1 MTAGGG
7 WSNAART
14 CLQAQR
20 GVGSHRPMDAPA
32 TLGSQTPEE
41 HEERQA
47 ALDRGEPF
55 LLFRDGD
62 GRQRIVPL
70 SEDADAVTI
79 GRRFEADISLPWDP
93 EASRLH
99 AELSLR
105 AGEWTIVDDGW
116 SQNGTWVNGLRLA
129 GRRRLADGDLVKI
142 GRTILGFHAP
152 GATGPGPTMVQG
164 ELSATPRFSEQ
175 QQRILRA
182 LCRPLFAD
190 GDGFNPSSDLEVA
203 EATGIDVD
211 VVTQE
216 LDLLARLFGLED
228 MPRPE
233 RRAEVALLAVRSG
246 LVGADEG
253 GTQG

>member
-1 MTAGGG
+1 ME
-7 WSNAART
+7 SHAA
-14 CLQAQR
+14 
-20 GVGSHRPMDAPA
+20 
-32 TLGSQTPEE
+32 LGSQTPEE
-41 HEERQA
+41 REERQA
-47 ALDRGEPF
+47 ALERGDPF
-55 LLFRDGD
+55 LQFRDGD
-62 GRQRIVPL
+62 GRQRIVTL
-70 SEDADAVTI
+70 SEPADTITI

-99 AELSLR
+99 AELSNR

-142 GRTILGFHAP
+142 GRTILVFHAP
-152 GATGPGPTMVQG
+152 GTNGPGPTMVQG

-175 QQRILRA
+175 QQRILVA
-182 LCRPLFAD
+182 LCRPLFTD
-190 GDGFNPSSDLEVA
+190 GDVFNPSSDLEVA
-203 EATGIDVD
+203 DATGIDVEI
-211 VVTQE
+211 VTQE

-253 GTQG
+253 GGTQG

>member
-1 MTAGGG
+1 ME
-7 WSNAART
+7 SN
-14 CLQAQR
+14 
-20 GVGSHRPMDAPA
+20 A

-41 HEERQA
+41 LQERQA

-62 GRQRIVPL
+62 GRQRIVSL
-70 SEDADAVTI
+70 GEAGESVTI
-79 GRRFEADISLPWDP
+79 GRRYEADISLPWDP

-152 GATGPGPTMVQG
+152 SATGPGPPTVTA
-164 ELSATPRFSEQ
+164 STRRATSRSPTRRGSPSTSS
-175 QQRILRA
+175 RRSSTSSPACSGWRTCRA
-182 LCRPLFAD
+182 
-190 GDGFNPSSDLEVA
+190 PSSA
-203 EATGIDVD
+203 PRSRCSPSAPGWS
-211 VVTQE
+211 
-216 LDLLARLFGLED
+216 ART
-228 MPRPE
+228 
-233 RRAEVALLAVRSG
+233 RADSAGNVPA
-246 LVGADEG
+246 
-253 GTQG
+253 

>member
-1 MTAGGG
+1 ME
-7 WSNAART
+7 
-14 CLQAQR
+14 
-20 GVGSHRPMDAPA
+20 SHA

-47 ALDRGEPF
+47 ALDRGDPF

-62 GRQRIVPL
+62 GRQRIVAL
-70 SEDADAVTI
+70 NEDQDAVTI

-129 GRRRLADGDLVKI
+129 GRRRLADGDLVKV
-142 GRTILGFHAP
+142 GRTILGFHSP

-175 QQRILRA
+175 QQRILKA

-203 EATGIDVD
+203 DETGINVD

>member
-1 MTAGGG
+1 ME
-7 WSNAART
+7 
-14 CLQAQR
+14 
-20 GVGSHRPMDAPA
+20 SHA
-32 TLGSQTPEE
+32 TLGSKTPEE

-70 SEDADAVTI
+70 SEEADAVTI

-105 AGEWTIVDDGW
+105 AGEWTICDDGW

-142 GRTILGFHAP
+142 GRTILGFHQP
-152 GATGPGPTMVQG
+152 GAVGPGPTMVQG

-175 QQRILRA
+175 QQRILRE
-182 LCRPLFAD
+182 LCRPLL
-190 GDGFNPSSDLEVA
+190 GDGEGVTPSSDEDVA
-203 EATGIDVD
+203 AALGIGVET
-211 VVTQE
+211 VTTE
-216 LDLLARLFGLED
+216 LDHLTRAFGLED
-228 MPRPE
+228 MPLRE
-233 RRAEVALLAVRSG
+233 ARAEVALLALRSG
-246 LVGADEG
+246 LVENG
-253 GTQG
+253 

>member
-1 MTAGGG
+1 MEP
-7 WSNAART
+7 
-14 CLQAQR
+14 L
-20 GVGSHRPMDAPA
+20 
-32 TLGSQTPEE
+32 TLGSRTPEE

-47 ALDRGEPF
+47 ALDRGSPF

-62 GRQRIVPL
+62 GRQRIFDLQGPTDSITV
-70 SEDADAVTI
+70 

-99 AELSLR
+99 AELAFR
-105 AGEWTIVDDGW
+105 AGEWTICDDGW

-142 GRTILGFHAP
+142 GRTIMSFHQP
-152 GATGPGPTMVQG
+152 GSEGPGPTMVEA
-164 ELSATPRFSEQ
+164 ELSSTPRFSEQ

-182 LCRPLFAD
+182 LCRPLFGD
-190 GDGFNPSSDLEVA
+190 GDGFDPASDIEVA
-203 EATGIDVD
+203 TATGIGVD
-211 VVTQE
+211 VVSQE

-253 GTQG
+253 GGTQS

>member
-1 MTAGGG
+1 ME
-7 WSNAART
+7 SP
-14 CLQAQR
+14 
-20 GVGSHRPMDAPA
+20 V

-41 HEERQA
+41 QEERQS
-47 ALDRGEPF
+47 ALDRGDPF

-62 GRQRIVPL
+62 GRQRIVAL
-70 SEDADAVTI
+70 SEPAEAITI

-99 AELSLR
+99 AELSYR
-105 AGEWTIVDDGW
+105 AGEWTICDDGW

-142 GRTILGFHAP
+142 GRTILGFQQP
-152 GATGPGPTMVQG
+152 SATGPGPTMVQG
-164 ELSATPRFSEQ
+164 ELSGTPRFSEQ

-182 LCRPLFAD
+182 LCKPLFAD

-203 EATGIDVD
+203 DATGIAVD
-211 VVTQE
+211 VVSQE